1 MSFFGMSDEEQ
12 QEISVQIV
20 KQDPV
25 TTESSVDDMLLEAER
40 RFAKARYYETL
51 IKEPIFENDP
61 SPSAVEVVAEIQRY
75 ARERLSVLL
84 GITTEKPPAEEVF
97 SPEEV
102 AILKAMAA
110 KLLKKPE
117 LGGLQNTVPVLRK
130 APSPNN
136 PTLRK
141 VQGPAKKADPK
152 PVPQQKPT
160 ASTASKPKQQKTDT
174 GEIMRI
180 PQKDGTFREYKKVIE
195 GDKEFYFSAEGN
207 RYVLAQNA
215 AGEYYMRSAT
225 RQAKPVG
232 VKPLP
237 QLNSDAMAAVAAQH
251 VRVAMAQDPV
261 ANKGAVNQ
269 LTQG

>member
-25 TTESSVDDMLLEAER
+25 TAESSVDDMLLEAER

-84 GITTEKPPAEEVF
+84 GITTEKAPSEEVF

-130 APSPNN
+130 ASSPNN

-141 VQGPAKKADPK
+141 VQGPAKKVESK

-160 ASTASKPKQQKTDT
+160 APTASKPKQKTDT
-174 GEIMRI
+174 GETMRI

-195 GDKEFYFSAEGN
+195 GDKEFYYSAEGN
-207 RYVLAQNA
+207 RYTLAQNP
-215 AGEYYMRSAT
+215 AGEYYMRSAA

-232 VKPLP
+232 VKPIP

-261 ANKGAVNQ
+261 AKSGAANQ
-269 LTQG
+269 LTQE

>member
-1 MSFFGMSDEEQ
+1 MSFFGMTDEEQ

-20 KQDPV
+20 KQEPV
-25 TTESSVDDMLLEAER
+25 SAESSVDDMLLEAER

-84 GITTEKPPAEEVF
+84 GITTEKTETEVF
-97 SPEEV
+97 TSEEIS
-102 AILKAMAA
+102 ILKAMAA

-117 LGGLQNTVPVLRK
+117 LGGLQNSAPVLRK
-130 APSPNN
+130 ASSPNA
-136 PTLRK
+136 PVLRK
-141 VQGPAKKADPK
+141 VSGPKKTEAAAAKPAVPK
-152 PVPQQKPT
+152 PPAP
-160 ASTASKPKQQKTDT
+160 SKPEKSDT
-174 GEIMRI
+174 GEMMRI

-195 GDKEFYFSAEGN
+195 GGKEFYYSTEGN
-207 RYVLAQNA
+207 RYTLAQNP
-215 AGEYYMRSAT
+215 AGEYYMRSAA

-261 ANKGAVNQ
+261 ASNGAVNR
-269 LTQG
+269 LTQE

>member
-1 MSFFGMSDEEQ
+1 MSFFGMTDEEQ

-20 KQDPV
+20 KQEPV
-25 TTESSVDDMLLEAER
+25 SAESSVDDMLLEAER

-84 GITTEKPPAEEVF
+84 GITAEKTETEVF
-97 SPEEV
+97 TPEEIS
-102 AILKAMAA
+102 ILKAMAA

-117 LGGLQNTVPVLRK
+117 LGGLQNTTPVLRK
-130 APSPNN
+130 ASSPNA
-136 PTLRK
+136 PVLRK
-141 VQGPAKKADPK
+141 VSGPKKTEAAAKPAAPK
-152 PVPQQKPT
+152 PATPPKPE
-160 ASTASKPKQQKTDT
+160 KNDT

-195 GDKEFYFSAEGN
+195 NGKEFYYSTEGN
-207 RYVLAQNA
+207 RYTLAQNP
-215 AGEYYMRSAT
+215 AGEYYMRSAA

-261 ANKGAVNQ
+261 ASNGAVNR
-269 LTQG
+269 LTQE